1 MNNGPL
7 PLFCAPVGVYR
18 ISNQADHLCQ
28 IRQVNSTGFTQ
39 RNWLKIKAGS
49 KAPIPAKRSWT
60 RTTAAI
66 QPPTKKPAQEVPS
79 RTVPEEGLRLWNDL
93 LEANRSYAEYGDLPP
108 ESATSIKKRESLL
121 KDQKP
126 RVCVVCCSD
135 SRVPPELIFRA
146 GLGELFIVRTA
157 GTSVHDVSV
166 LGSVEFAIANLGC
179 TLVILLGHL
188 NCGAVKAAVSVLD
201 DKTGAVLGS
210 LGKNLQGLVKDEIGY
225 VVSKVRERGEGGS
238 EGEEG
243 SEMVKAC
250 TRERVRELLEKS
262 KVVRQAYMNSDIMLV
277 PAFYD
282 FESGLVSEV
291 SYGG

>member
-7 PLFCAPVGVYR
+7 PLFCASAGVYR
-18 ISNQADHLCQ
+18 INNQVDHICQSRQARSN
-28 IRQVNSTGFTQ
+28 GFTQ
-39 RNWLKIKAGS
+39 GNWLKTKVGS
-49 KAPIPAKRSWT
+49 KMTIPAKRSAT
-60 RTTAAI
+60 FAAI
-66 QPPTKKPAQEVPS
+66 QPPTKKPAKGVPTK
-79 RTVPEEGLRLWNDL
+79 TVPAEGLKVWNDL
-93 LEANRSYAEYGDLPP
+93 LAANRLYAKSGELPP
-108 ESATSIKKRESLL
+108 EASISVSRRESLL

-126 RVCVVCCSD
+126 KVCVICCSD
-135 SRVPPELIFRA
+135 SRAPPELIFRA

-166 LGSVEFAIANLGC
+166 LGSIEFAIANLGC
-179 TLVILLGHL
+179 SLVILLGHL

-201 DKTGAVLGS
+201 DHTGTVLGS
-210 LGKNLQGLVKDEIGY
+210 LGKNLQGLVRDEIGY
-225 VVSKVRERGEGGS
+225 VVAKVRERGEGGS

-262 KVVRQAYMNSDIMLV
+262 KVVRQAYMSSNIMLV

-282 FESGLVSEV
+282 FKTGLVSEV
-291 SYGG
+291 SYEG